1 VKETLEALRGQEGSA
16 ARPLQSLAIGEGGLT
31 TAAAIGGAIGTTA
44 TAARKLSIGVVG
56 FGKFGQFIAKTF
68 AKHHSVRAMGR
79 SDTSA
84 AAKALGCRCVTLYFL
99 LVCCY
104 CYCVCIGALRESCK
118 HELCYLHLVHISNL
132 LRRVQRKQRSAHL
145 VYTVFIE
152 RLYSDRAAACVESG
166 RQQTYTASQL
176 NVQLSARC

>member
-16 ARPLQSLAIGEGGLT
+16 ARPLHTLAVGEGGF
-31 TAAAIGGAIGTTA
+31 TAAAGTATGVAIGTTG

-84 AAKALGCRCVTLYFL
+84 AAKALGCRCV
-99 LVCCY
+99 
-104 CYCVCIGALRESCK
+104 
-118 HELCYLHLVHISNL
+118 LC
-132 LRRVQRKQRSAHL
+132 
-145 VYTVFIE
+145 
-152 RLYSDRAAACVESG
+152 
-166 RQQTYTASQL
+166 
-176 NVQLSARC
+176 

>member
-1 VKETLEALRGQEGSA
+1 VKDTLEALRGQEGSA
-16 ARPLQSLAIGEGGLT
+16 ARPVQSLAVGEGGLT
-31 TAAAIGGAIGTTA
+31 TTTTAIGVAGTG

-84 AAKALGCRCVTLYFL
+84 AAKALGCRYFGNYFL

-104 CYCVCIGALRESCK
+104 CHCVCISAMRESCN
-118 HELCYLHLVHISNL
+118 HGMCYLHI
-132 LRRVQRKQRSAHL
+132 
-145 VYTVFIE
+145 
-152 RLYSDRAAACVESG
+152 
-166 RQQTYTASQL
+166 
-176 NVQLSARC
+176 